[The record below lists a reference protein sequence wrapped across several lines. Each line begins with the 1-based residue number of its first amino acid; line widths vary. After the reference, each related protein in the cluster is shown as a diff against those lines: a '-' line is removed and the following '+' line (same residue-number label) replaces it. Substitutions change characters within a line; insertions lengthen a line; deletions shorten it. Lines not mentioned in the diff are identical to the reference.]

1 MPLSGTP
8 AASVEGLIVIP
19 NFVSVAEEKAIVQE
33 LLRSGAPWL
42 DKSHLR
48 FSNTAQ
54 QEYGPQI
61 SDAMEVVEDGKR
73 SKLPPRSQELL
84 DRIVK
89 EAKKRSLPSGELWK
103 KSPFLRVNH
112 YNLAG
117 GGYMHKHM
125 DSFRCFGPV
134 IACCSLLSDAAMV
147 FYDTKGNSYGL
158 ARVHGTAEVKIP
170 RRSLYFMTGPARSQW
185 QHGIRKDQCPEERL
199 SLTFRTVLPDAPVTS
214 AKKAG
219 QQGVH
224 AKLSVIKKPASLLK
238 RSAST
243 EKPRLQ
249 KKSRR

>member
-1 MPLSGTP
+1 MSP
-8 AASVEGLIVIP
+8 ARSVEGLIVIP
-19 NFVSVAEEKAIVQE
+19 NFVSSAEEKPIVQE
-33 LLRSGAPWL
+33 LLRKGSPWL

-73 SKLPPRSQELL
+73 SRLPPKSQELL

-89 EAKKRSLPSGELWK
+89 EAKKRSLPGSELWK

-112 YNLAG
+112 YNSAG

-134 IACCSLLSDAAMV
+134 IACCSLLSDAAMA
-147 FYDTKGNSYGL
+147 FYDTKGNPYGL
-158 ARVHGTAEVKIP
+158 ARVHDTAEVKIP

-199 SLTFRTVLPDAPVTS
+199 SLTFRTVLPDAPVKS

-219 QQGVH
+219 QQGSQT
-224 AKLSVIKKPASLLK
+224 KPSVLK
-238 RSAST
+238 RPAGVRGIL
-243 EKPRLQ
+243 KRPAAADRGGLQ
-249 KKSRR
+249 KIARR